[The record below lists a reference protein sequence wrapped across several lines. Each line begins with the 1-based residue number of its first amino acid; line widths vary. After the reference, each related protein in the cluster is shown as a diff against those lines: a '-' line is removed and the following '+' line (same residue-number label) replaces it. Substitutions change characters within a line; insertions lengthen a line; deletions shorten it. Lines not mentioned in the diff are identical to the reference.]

1 MFFPD
6 LIKALAQ
13 RYSFQRSP
21 QTIDELDLKKGIE
34 FFGGRSGDQPIQ
46 KFAIWNSVLVV
57 ETVSGTDQCKAVADN
72 ILEWDTKEF
81 DLSYVPGSIQKY
93 AYVSDVSF
101 YSDAPILDLKP
112 IVRELNATLG
122 KELSEIWHEHLEY
135 QTLSIKFGHDPTSR
149 PFNIAP
155 FSIERKGDSKF
166 SENKYFSE
174 APLPTQTHLALLE
187 RFEQQVMM
195 SHGKVGNV

>member
-72 ILEWDTKEF
+72 ILEWATKEF

-101 YSDAPILDLKP
+101 YSDAPILDLNP